1 MAFHFPIFLSNK
13 LSVCCNSNM
22 QHLLTA
28 QWPDSHG
35 YGCAV
40 THHALLIFWYITHML
55 CIHDAY
61 MTDELQY
68 STGTLPIWYWYIE
81 WYNPVPGS

>member
-1 MAFHFPIFLSNK
+1 MAFHFPKIVSDK
-13 LSVCCNSNM
+13 LSVRCNSNM

-28 QWPDSHG
+28 QRPDSHG
-35 YGCAV
+35 YECVA
-40 THHALLIFWYITHML
+40 THHALLMCTL
-55 CIHDAY
+55 LIHYAY

-68 STGTLPIWYWYIE
+68 STGTLLIWYWYIQ